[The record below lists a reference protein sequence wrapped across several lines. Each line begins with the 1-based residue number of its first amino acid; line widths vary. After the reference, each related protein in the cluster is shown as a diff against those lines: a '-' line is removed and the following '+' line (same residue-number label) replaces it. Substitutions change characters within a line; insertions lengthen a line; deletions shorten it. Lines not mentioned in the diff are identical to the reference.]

1 MQHSTHHYQILDV
14 LSSFQS
20 NQCSEKFG
28 GAFGAAHIGYLSAL
42 ISVSRPSSPPT
53 EYFSLQP
60 CVYSR
65 IVIKSLKHLYKVLLY
80 IHVEGIDLIFLILL
94 VSLTSDQDHI
104 LQAVGCGLRV
114 QAFNVLDEIEGEGG
128 KNLKKSDEEIPEYTL
143 TLKH

>member
-1 MQHSTHHYQILDV
+1 M
-14 LSSFQS
+14 
-20 NQCSEKFG
+20 
-28 GAFGAAHIGYLSAL
+28 
-42 ISVSRPSSPPT
+42 
-53 EYFSLQP
+53 
-60 CVYSR
+60 YSR

-80 IHVEGIDLIFLILL
+80 IHVKGIDLIFLILL